1 MATLTE
7 FVRKRRESGQGVIS
21 SLAGSAQDKLKEK
34 LNWRRMF
41 NQDGLMTALFP
52 QLRIEKNNQ
61 IQESNAELI
70 SSVALELSSEL
81 SIIET
86 NTEIAAKNSM
96 VLPLLARDMNVMRQ
110 NFSKFVRLMG
120 GDTTSEAD
128 EFFKTS
134 RQRET
139 EYESA
144 IAARGLTK
152 RVDEEKPEDEKG
164 LVKSFLSSIGGFFG
178 TLISSITG
186 AIKFV
191 FSSIFGT
198 LKFLLSTVIGKILG
212 IVSGVLLSIV
222 GVVTDAIVKLLTK
235 FSAIFTKIGL
245 NMAGILTKVLLSGP
259 GLSILA
265 GAALVAA
272 AIRDKKIKEH
282 LDVLR
287 DKQRELLEKERLG
300 TITSDERT
308 ELATTTA
315 ILESSIDPYNPMA
328 RQVGF
333 DPMAQF
339 LSQPRAEEYLENLR
353 SSDPE
358 VRERT
363 KSELRENFNIA
374 SDHESILETYLQ
386 NRFRRSDETQKQF
399 EERQLENRTLTLRD
413 AQRRFIMEQSSSS
426 DEFFSDINAPT
437 LTSPEPQVAIAS
449 GIRMF
454 DVNQASVGIRDE
466 VSRRRSADGSVN
478 TITVPENNRS
488 SEGEPTQNLPE
499 LSDVFN
505 IEFVRL
511 MMSNQQ
517 PIIFK

>member
-1 MATLTE
+1 MASLTE
-7 FVRKRRESGQGVIS
+7 LVRNRRESGQGVIS

-120 GDTTSEAD
+120 GNTSSEAD
-128 EFFKTS
+128 KFFKTS

-178 TLISSITG
+178 TLISSITS

-191 FSSIFGT
+191 FSSILGT

-222 GVVTDAIVKLLTK
+222 GVVTSMVGKIFSKLL
-235 FSAIFTKIGL
+235 SVFTKLSLGWGTIL
-245 NMAGILTKVLLSGP
+245 KTILTSAVGVK
-259 GLSILA
+259 
-265 GAALVAA
+265 ALVAA
-272 AIRDKKIKEH
+272 LVTLGIYKALARIGDRNQLISR
-282 LDVLR
+282 LS
-287 DKQRELLEKERLG
+287 ELQE
-300 TITSDERT
+300 ISRT
-308 ELATTTA
+308 QGLT
-315 ILESSIDPYNPMA
+315 ESE
-328 RQVGF
+328 
-333 DPMAQF
+333 
-339 LSQPRAEEYLENLR
+339 RAEYEALKAQGVRLPTQQAQEVALKSEVSKFTSEFIIEVLENNYNT
-353 SSDPE
+353 
-358 VRERT
+358 VT
-363 KSELRENFNIA
+363 KKTATQRDIESATNQLNSLGVSLKALKLYHDTMFGGDTTHPKAGMTLGKASELVGE
-374 SDHESILETYLQ
+374 
-386 NRFRRSDETQKQF
+386 KQTLIS
-399 EERQLENRTLTLRD
+399 EQRALGQTERISAAL
-413 AQRRFIMEQSSSS
+413 SS
-426 DEFFSDINAPT
+426 DEFFSDINTPT
-437 LTSPEPQVAIAS
+437 LTSPEQP
-449 GIRMF
+449 F
-454 DVNQASVGIRDE
+454 NVNQASIDVKRLFSTLRTTN
-466 VSRRRSADGSVN
+466 VDGSVN
-478 TITVPENNRS
+478 TTTVPENNS
-488 SEGEPTQNLPE
+488 PTQGEPTQNLPN
-499 LSDVFN
+499 LSDVFDME
-505 IEFVRL
+505 IVRKVVG
-511 MMSNQQ
+511 NQQ
-517 PIIFK
+517 PIYL